1 MAQQSLWNCA
11 SLYTSCT
18 KIFLSLASERIM
30 KLGNVNFFLQGNITW
45 KGKERTRNSNLRNTT
60 QLPPTSILQDISCR
74 LHLSPLD

>member
-18 KIFLSLASERIM
+18 KIFQSLASERIM
-30 KLGNVNFFLQGNITW
+30 KLGNVKKKFYKGTSL
-45 KGKERTRNSNLRNTT
+45 GKERTRNSNLRNTT
-60 QLPPTSILQDISCR
+60 QLPPTPILQDISCR